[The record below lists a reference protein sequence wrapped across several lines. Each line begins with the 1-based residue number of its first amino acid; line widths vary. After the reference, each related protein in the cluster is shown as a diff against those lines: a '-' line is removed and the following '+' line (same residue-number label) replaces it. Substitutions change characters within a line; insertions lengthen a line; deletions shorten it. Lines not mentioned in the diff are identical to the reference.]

1 MGNDYTITE
10 DGKYDIYF
18 RPKYDGNADWHEK
31 VLYAAAQTVEVPTE
45 EETVAPATE
54 PATQPS
60 TDVPA
65 PQTSDY
71 FLVGSM
77 NDWAALD
84 EYKLT
89 KNTAA
94 ETEEYMITVDL
105 TADSQFKVVYSKGI
119 QVTWF
124 PDGTGN
130 NYGQN
135 GEITVPGKY
144 TIYFR
149 PNYDGTEDWFSGC
162 IYAYLEAEAPTE
174 AVPTEPETQPETQP
188 ATTAGEVI
196 LGDVDG
202 DGEVTV
208 FDATYIQRFAVN
220 MSVTNFNEAAGDVD
234 GDGEVTAFD
243 ATYILRY
250 AAGMKVSYPIGE
262 PM

>member
-1 MGNDYTITE
+1 
-10 DGKYDIYF
+10 
-18 RPKYDGNADWHEK
+18 
-31 VLYAAAQTVEVPTE
+31 
-45 EETVAPATE
+45 
-54 PATQPS
+54 
-60 TDVPA
+60 
-65 PQTSDY
+65 
-71 FLVGSM
+71 M

-105 TADSQFKVVYSKGI
+105 TADSQFKVIYSKGI

-149 PNYDGTEDWFSGC
+149 PNYDGTEDWFNGC
-162 IYAYLEAEAPTE
+162 IYAYLEAEVPTE
-174 AVPTEPETQPETQP
+174 AAPTEPETQPETQP